1 MSYGV
6 TAALQEAVYQRLSGD
21 AGVTALV
28 GGIYDAIPVG
38 ELPDLYLTLGPEAAR
53 DRSDKTG
60 GGAEHDFT
68 VSVIGGTSGFL
79 AVKQAAAAV
88 SDALTGAD
96 MVLSRG
102 QLIGLWFVKAVA
114 KRETSGDGRRIDM
127 RFRARV
133 EDN

>member
-38 ELPDLYLTLGPEAAR
+38 ELPEIYLTLGPETAR

-68 VSVIGGTSGFL
+68 VSVIGDASGFL
-79 AVKQAAAAV
+79 AAKQAAAAV
-88 SDALTGAD
+88 SDALIDAD
-96 MVLSRG
+96 MALSRG
-102 QLIGLWFVKAVA
+102 HLVGLWFVKAVA
-114 KRETSGDGRRIDM
+114 ARETSGDGRRIDM

>member
-38 ELPDLYLTLGPEAAR
+38 ELPDLYLTLGPETAR

-60 GGAEHDFT
+60 GGAVHDFT
-68 VSVIGGTSGFL
+68 VSVIGSASGFL
-79 AVKQAAAAV
+79 AAKQAAAAV